1 MCTLCMVIKITVN
14 AEQEGSLSSSFQ
26 ARSTKCPFHRF
37 SSRHVYFQISFAF
50 SALFPPFVFFLVNG
64 PVINDIYYFVFSHF
78 SFTYDWPLNF

>member
-64 PVINDIYYFVFSHF
+64 PVINDILLCLL
-78 SFTYDWPLNF
+78 SFFLYL